1 MSTLTFTTL
10 ALVFWFNYFEVTLE
24 FDYIIVGAG
33 SAGCLLAN
41 RLSALPNIKV
51 CLVEAGPSDWSPFI
65 QIPAGFMKTVTN
77 KRLNWLY
84 ETEPSPGTN
93 GRSIPTPRGKVL
105 GGSSSING
113 LIFNRGQRM
122 DFDNWAQRGN
132 IGWGYDDLLPYF
144 KSLEN
149 YIPSVK
155 PDLKISSENSFRGN
169 QGEMIVTDLNWRDPL
184 CEAFIKSA
192 VSMGMPMN
200 IDYNGE
206 NEEGVSYVQR
216 TVSGMRR
223 MSASRAYLKPARQR
237 KNLHI
242 ITNALVTNLRFDNE
256 RVIGVE
262 YKRSKSDKSS
272 TFIKASG
279 EVILSGGAINSPQIL
294 QLSGIGPGKLLQ
306 SLGIP
311 IRYELPGVGKNL
323 RDHYATRL
331 TGRAKN
337 IRTINELSRGPR
349 LIGEIVKY
357 ALGRQSILGLGPTL
371 VYCFWHSNELA
382 RNNDLQISFTPA
394 SYALGRQSQLDYYPG
409 FSIAAWVQRPESSGW
424 VRIKS
429 QDPFCKP
436 LIQPNYLEAEEDQ
449 KILIEGIK
457 ISRKLMHSEPL
468 SPYFDHEVYPGQQ
481 VHSDEDLLNV
491 ARERSNTAYHLVG
504 SCRMAPETDNTSV
517 VDNNLRVR
525 GFKNL
530 RVVDASVMPMIP
542 SSNVNAA
549 VLAIAEKIAA
559 EMMRDS

>member
-1 MSTLTFTTL
+1 MD
-10 ALVFWFNYFEVTLE
+10 

-41 RLSALPNIKV
+41 RLSAIPSNKI

-65 QIPAGFMKTVTN
+65 HIPAGFIKTVTN

-84 ETEPSPGTN
+84 ETEPSIGTN

-132 IGWGYDDLLPYF
+132 VGWGYDDLLPHF
-144 KSLEN
+144 KNLEN

-155 PDLKISSENSFRGN
+155 PNLKSSGKNVFRGN
-169 QGEMIVTDLNWRDPL
+169 KGEMIVTDLNWRDPL
-184 CEAFIKSA
+184 CEAFIQSA
-192 VSMGMPMN
+192 ISMGMPMN
-200 IDYNGE
+200 SDYNGE
-206 NEEGVSYVQR
+206 YEDGVSYVQR

-223 MSASRAYLKPARQR
+223 MSASRAYLKPVRSR
-237 KNLHI
+237 KNLKI
-242 ITNALVTNLRFDNE
+242 ITNALVTNLRFEDS

-262 YKRSKSDKSS
+262 YKRSQSDQNS

-279 EVILSGGAINSPQIL
+279 EVILSGGAINSPQML
-294 QLSGIGPGKLLQ
+294 QLSGIGPGNILQ
-306 SLGIP
+306 PLGIP
-311 IRYELPGVGKNL
+311 IRYELPGVGHNL

-337 IRTINELSRGPR
+337 VRTINELSRGPR
-349 LIGEIVKY
+349 LLGAIVKY
-357 ALGRQSILGLGPTL
+357 VVGRQSILSIGPTL

-394 SYALGRQSQLDYYPG
+394 SYALGRQSELDNYPG

-424 VRIKS
+424 VMIKS

-436 LIQPNYLEAEEDQ
+436 IIQPNYLQAREDQ
-449 KILIEGIK
+449 RILVEGIK
-457 ISRKLMHSEPL
+457 ISRKLMNSEAL
-468 SPYFDHEVYPGQQ
+468 SPYFDHEVYPGKDLQ
-481 VHSDEDLLNV
+481 SDEELLSV

-504 SCRMAPETDNTSV
+504 SCRMAPETDKTSV

-525 GFKNL
+525 GFQNL
-530 RVVDASVMPMIP
+530 RVVDASIMPMIP

-559 EMMRDS
+559 EIVQGS